1 MRAAVLGGEERSTL
15 GDRSELVGGD
25 WEMAVQQDATL
36 KVNLGDVLAEAV
48 VGTATFKADVK
59 LVLDSV
65 AIELGLGATE
75 PVILGSAF
83 QLYSDAH
90 VHLSASP
97 GNPTSP
103 PTVLMAVTP
112 GLLSAIVKAR

>member
-1 MRAAVLGGEERSTL
+1 
-15 GDRSELVGGD
+15 
-25 WEMAVQQDATL
+25 MAVQQGATL
-36 KVNLGDVLAEAV
+36 KANLLDVLIEAV
-48 VGTATFKADVK
+48 VGSATFKAGVK
-59 LVLDSV
+59 LVLDSI

-83 QLYSDAH
+83 QLYFDTH

-97 GNPTSP
+97 GNPSGP

-112 GLLSAIVKAR
+112 GLLSAIVKAK